1 MDTTEADQ
9 DRALV
14 ADIVKGDSTALDRI
28 MTKYQKP
35 LYFFVLRY
43 VHDEDLAYD
52 IVQETFFRI
61 YTKAHKYKPSYHFTS
76 WMYQISL
83 NLCRDHGRKKAFQKF
98 FSISDSQDGEKHKV
112 ELAHDARIEERY
124 EVSSD
129 INTLQKEISK
139 LPHKLKSALILF
151 TLEENSQAK
160 CSDILKISQKSV
172 ETRVY
177 RAKKILSQRM
187 KKHSQGKD

>member
-1 MDTTEADQ
+1 MDITEADQ
-9 DRALV
+9 DRELV
-14 ADIVKGDSTALDRI
+14 SKIVQGDSTALDSI

-43 VHDEDLAYD
+43 VHDDDLAYD

-61 YTKAHKYKPSYHFTS
+61 YTKANKYKPSYHFTT
-76 WMYQISL
+76 WMYQIAL
-83 NLCRDHGRKKAFQKF
+83 NLCRDHGRKQAFQKF
-98 FSISDSQDGEKHKV
+98 YSISDSQSGEKHNA
-112 ELAHDARIEERY
+112 ELAHNASIEECY
-124 EVSSD
+124 EKSSD
-129 INTLQKEISK
+129 ISALQIEISK

-151 TLEENSQAK
+151 ALEENSQAK

-177 RAKKILSQRM
+177 RAKKILVQRM
-187 KKHSQGKD
+187 RKYSEG